1 MFGYDLC
8 FLVDIGFDIVS
19 LIIKEYEGFY
29 CLLIFL
35 KLLICVV
42 GDIVDF
48 NGGCR

>member
-1 MFGYDLC
+1 MFC

-48 NGGCR
+48 NGECW